1 MRRGRKKRIPDAS
14 GAGDSFYVVAGT
26 RCEVQQT
33 DSPREIEVIPLTFEG
48 QGRTMVLV
56 GIGPSRDSR
65 GQVSRSPEESGSR
78 AGPS

>member
-56 GIGPSRDSR
+56 GAGTGTVIAQAPCTVPLATSR
-65 GQVSRSPEESGSR
+65 PT
-78 AGPS
+78 P